1 MNWKKFTVSICIVC
15 MVSVG
20 MLWAA
25 GVQEAEG
32 GDDTVLIGVS
42 APITGDFAANGNYIR
57 TGLIYGASVLNENG
71 GIKGREVELVIED
84 SKGDPS
90 EGVLIAQRFIQ
101 NDDIVAVVGD
111 FSSSVSMAAAEI
123 YQQAGMTQISPTAS
137 HPGYSKIGDYIFRA
151 GTTQSSEGPFLA
163 QWAVEDLGHKD
174 IATVYINSDWGVV
187 ANKYFVE
194 EVEALG
200 GTITNQENYI
210 TGDKDFQATIT
221 KIRQS
226 DPDMVFLAMPWA
238 DAGAIISQMGQ
249 VGYLPPMM
257 GPGQLSTN
265 DLIEM
270 TGDYSEGLRANA
282 VYFKDDVR
290 PVSRNFTDG
299 YYEMWDVYPHDHAA
313 LAYDA
318 LMIVAEAMEKSGFDR
333 DAIRDEVAKTAGY
346 DGVTGGTTFDEYGD
360 SIKQFIKIQI
370 LDGEWQVEG
379 GK

>member
-1 MNWKKFTVSICIVC
+1 MNWKKMIAITFVMIISFG
-15 MVSVG
+15 MVYASG
-20 MLWAA
+20 TNESASGEEKLI
-25 GVQEAEG
+25 
-32 GDDTVLIGVS
+32 IGVS
-42 APITGDFAANGNYIR
+42 APLTGDFAANGNYIK
-57 TGLIYGASVLNENG
+57 TALLYGESVLNSNG
-71 GIKGREVELVIED
+71 GVLGQQVELVIED

-101 NDDIVAVVGD
+101 NSDIAAVVGD
-111 FSSSVSMAAAEI
+111 FSSSVSMAAAEL
-123 YQQAGMTQISPTAS
+123 YQQAGISQISPTAS
-137 HPGYSKIGDYIFRA
+137 HPDYTKVGNYIFRA

-163 QWAVEDLGHKD
+163 RWGVKDLGYKT

-187 ANKYFVE
+187 ANKYYVE
-194 EVEALG
+194 EVERLG
-200 GTITNQENYI
+200 GTVTNQESYI
-210 TGDKDFQATIT
+210 SGDKDFQATLT
-221 KIRQS
+221 KIRES

-290 PVSRNFTDG
+290 PISKNFTEG
-299 YYEMWDVYPHDHAA
+299 YLKEYGIYPHDHAA

-318 LMIVAEAMEKSGFDR
+318 LMILVAAIERAGTNDR
-333 DAIRDEVAKTAGY
+333 TAIRDELAKTSGY
-346 DGVTGGTTFDEYGD
+346 EGVTGGTTFNKIGD
-360 SIKQFIKIQI
+360 PIKEFIKIQI
-370 LDGEWQVEG
+370 KDSQWQVEG
-379 GK
+379 K